1 MHEHDKK
8 CHCDC
13 KKTPFIGD
21 AAPEF
26 EARTTNGYIK
36 FPHDF
41 RGKWIVFF
49 SHPGDFTPVCTTEF
63 IAFQA
68 MIDEFRTINTEL
80 VGLSVDSL
88 SSHLAWINS
97 IKNDVVF
104 ENLGDVEITFP
115 IIADSAMDIAEMY
128 GMVHDSVSKTST
140 VRSVFIIDPRGIIR
154 VILHYPQSIG
164 RNITEI
170 KRILIAL
177 QTSDAFQVVIP
188 AEWIPGDAVIDIPP
202 RTTSEVKNCKKG
214 KPDDKNAWF
223 MNFKQISP
231 EMILE
236 KITNQKLLKHDEKH
250 KKEKEKYKEK
260 DKKRK

>member
-13 KKTPFIGD
+13 IKGPYIGD

-26 EARTTNGYIK
+26 EAITTNGYIK
-36 FPHDF
+36 FPQDF

-88 SSHLAWINS
+88 SSHLAWIDS

-104 ENLGDVEITFP
+104 ENLGDIEITFP
-115 IIADSAMDIAEMY
+115 IIADSAMDIAKMY
-128 GMVHDSVSKTST
+128 GMVHDRASHTST
-140 VRSVFIIDPRGIIR
+140 VRSVFIIDPRGKIR

-202 RTTSEVKNCKKG
+202 RTTSEVKNCKKN
-214 KPDDKNAWF
+214 KSENENAWF
-223 MNFKQISP
+223 INFKQLSP

-236 KITNQKLLKHDEKH
+236 KITNQKLLKHEKS
-250 KKEKEKYKEK
+250 KKEKHDKEK
-260 DKKRK
+260 KKK